1 MMKYKKTK
9 GLLAVAALGITATTA
24 VTLAN
29 KYSKKLMYRHHKNDD
44 RPFIL
49 ETKYSCK
56 NIYIHNGQNIKL
68 HGILLEKENADT
80 TVLIAHP
87 FGLEAKDMAL
97 YVPYFKEHLPEA
109 NILLIDFCAH
119 GQSDGYIRG
128 FGIKDVQDIVLW
140 NQYILDSY
148 GKNHKIV
155 MYGKEMGANAIIN
168 ASGKH
173 LLKNVKAI
181 ISDGAFTSPY
191 DIIGYRV
198 VTDYKISK
206 YPAIMLIARFIK
218 KSIFIDIKESTVK
231 YARHNDVPTLYF
243 HTRKDEFVPLRMVYS
258 LFNSNRGEKTL
269 FVLKEEKYLY
279 ELQENDD
286 YKQTMAHFLEKY
298 VK

>member
-1 MMKYKKTK
+1 MKYKTK
-9 GLLAVAALGITATTA
+9 GLLALLALGATTST
-24 VTLAN
+24 VISVAN

-49 ETKYSCK
+49 ETKYNCK
-56 NIYIHNGQNIKL
+56 NIYIHNHQNIKL
-68 HGILLEKENADT
+68 HGIILEHENADT

-97 YVPYFKEHLPEA
+97 YVPYFKEHLPQA

-140 NQYILDSY
+140 NEYLIETY
-148 GKNHKIV
+148 GKDHRIL
-155 MYGKEMGANAIIN
+155 MYGKEAGANAIIN
-168 ASGKH
+168 AAGKH
-173 LLKNVKAI
+173 LLKNVVGI

-191 DIIGYRV
+191 DIIGYRI

-206 YPAIMLIARFIK
+206 FPVLPLIARNIK
-218 KSIFIDIKESTVK
+218 KSVFIDIKESTIQ
-231 YARHNDVPTLYF
+231 YAKHNDIPTLFF

-269 FVLKEEKYLY
+269 FVVKDEKYLY
-279 ELQENDD
+279 DLQENDE
-286 YKQTMAHFLEKY
+286 YKQTMAKFIESVLA
-298 VK
+298 